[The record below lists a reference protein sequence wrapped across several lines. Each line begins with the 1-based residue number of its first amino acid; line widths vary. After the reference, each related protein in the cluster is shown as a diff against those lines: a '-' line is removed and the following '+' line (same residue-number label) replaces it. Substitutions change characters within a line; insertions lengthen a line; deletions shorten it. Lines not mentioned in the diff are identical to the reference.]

1 LTVPLVFTLVTS
13 PPNSARNEKATFRGG
28 FFLAKIKRTNI
39 KNGAFMKIVVVT
51 KKPVLTQFGRLAKDI
66 PVDVPDQLAKFLI
79 ERGDAVAF
87 EVKERIDRPFVDA
100 GKVAPLSAAPAAQA
114 STSETLESSELGA
127 KRRGRPRKEAL
138 SSQTP
143 PTE

>member
-1 LTVPLVFTLVTS
+1 
-13 PPNSARNEKATFRGG
+13 
-28 FFLAKIKRTNI
+28 
-39 KNGAFMKIVVVT
+39 MKIVVIT
-51 KKPVLTQFGRLAKDI
+51 KKPVLTQFGRLQKDI

-79 ERGDAVAF
+79 ERGDAVTF

-100 GKVAPLSAAPAAQA
+100 GKVEPLSAAPAGQA
-114 STSETLESSELGA
+114 STSETLSTFDNGA
-127 KRRGRPRKEAL
+127 KKRGRPRKEAS